1 MHMPKLVF
9 LCETKLT
16 PRKMQ
21 ERSQKL
27 NFENCFQ
34 VDRTGK
40 GGLGL
45 NVGFGLEGGCK
56 VLV

>member
-1 MHMPKLVF
+1 MRMPKLVF
-9 LCETKLT
+9 LRETKLT

-21 ERSQKL
+21 EKSQL

-40 GGLGL
+40 GGLGP

-56 VLV
+56 VLE